1 MNSRKAEL
9 SPGSTPNLSFQDVVE
24 AEGHLIDSHIMEQI
38 FDSVVEYS
46 GRFEVEQF
54 RIGRTNA
61 EPSYLRMRV
70 ETPTREQMDVLLN
83 QLLGLGCSPVS
94 AGDADLREVERDFC
108 APEDFYSTTNHRTLV
123 RYDGEWLEV
132 QNQRMDALVVVKEN
146 RAVCRKLRDVRAGDR
161 VVVGMRGIRVIP
173 ESKER
178 DRLAFAFMSNGISS
192 ERQVETAVRQ
202 TAALLKQTRTSGQK
216 IVVVAG
222 PVVVHTGGAR
232 PLADLIRGGWVDAIL
247 SGNALGVHDI
257 EAALLGTSLG
267 IRQSDGRQEEHGHR
281 NHMRAINAIYHAG
294 SISKAVEQGRLTK
307 GIMYECVKA
316 KVPFVLAG
324 SLRDDGPLPDTITDM
339 NMAQDSYA
347 HHLRGAGVV
356 LCLGSMLHS
365 IAVGNM
371 LPSWVKIVCV
381 DINPAVATKVSDR
394 GTGQAV
400 GVVTDVGLFLDL
412 LARTITANQE
422 AKA

>member
-1 MNSRKAEL
+1 MDVSAKTL
-9 SPGSTPNLSFQDVVE
+9 PFQERVE

-38 FDSVVEYS
+38 FDTVVEHG

-54 RIGRTNA
+54 RIGRTNSEA
-61 EPSYLRMRV
+61 SYLRLKVDTGDAGAMHR
-70 ETPTREQMDVLLN
+70 MLS
-83 QLLGLGCSPVS
+83 QLLGLGCAIVDSS
-94 AGDADLREVERDFC
+94 DADLAEVKRDCC
-108 APEDFYSTTNHRTLV
+108 APEDFYSTTNHKTYV
-123 RYDGEWLEV
+123 RRNNEWVEV
-132 QNQRMDALVVVKEN
+132 QNQRMDALIVVSGDE
-146 RAVCRKLRDVRAGDR
+146 AHCRRLRDVRAGDL
-161 VVVGMRGIRVIP
+161 VVTGMRGIRVIP

-178 DRLAFAFMSNGISS
+178 DRLSFAFMSNGISS
-192 ERQVETAVRQ
+192 ERQVETAVKQ
-202 TAALLKQTRTSGQK
+202 TAALVEQVRAAGLK

-222 PVVVHTGGAR
+222 PVVVHTGGAG
-232 PLADLIRGGWVDAIL
+232 PLSQMIREGYVSAIL

-267 IRQSDGRQEEHGHR
+267 VRQSDGRQEEHGHR
-281 NHMRAINAIYHAG
+281 NHMRAINAIYHCG
-294 SISKAVEQGRLTK
+294 SIRGAVESGRLRS

-316 KVPFVLAG
+316 NVPFVLAG

-339 NMAQDSYA
+339 NQAQDAYA
-347 HHLRGAGVV
+347 EQLRGAGLV

-412 LARTITANQE
+412 LARTLSIS
-422 AKA
+422 K